1 MKIKK
6 TGSDRV
12 LDIVCYSIVT
22 IFCISVLI
30 PFWNVFTQSITPKA
44 ELTLEFKLFPQHPDW
59 NAWEVVVSSG
69 YMWQCFKNT
78 VIRTLLGTVIS
89 LVMCVSF
96 TYPLSRDEFP
106 AGKFLLTMIT
116 ITMFFNGGLIPTYL
130 NISDLGLMDT
140 VWALVIPGSLSAFNC
155 ILLKNFFKQL
165 PEGLVE
171 AAKIDGAN
179 DILVLCKIILPLS
192 LPILAT
198 LALWSVVNHWNEWFN
213 ALLYINDR
221 GKYVLQIM
229 IRELQTTVA
238 AITEGGAGVDA
249 SVAPPSEAIVAASN
263 LFAILPII
271 LVYPFMQKYFVSGLT
286 VGGIK
291 G

>member
-1 MKIKK
+1 
-6 TGSDRV
+6 
-12 LDIVCYSIVT
+12 
-22 IFCISVLI
+22 
-30 PFWNVFTQSITPKA
+30 
-44 ELTLEFKLFPQHPDW
+44 
-59 NAWEVVVSSG
+59 
-69 YMWQCFKNT
+69 
-78 VIRTLLGTVIS
+78 
-89 LVMCVSF
+89 
-96 TYPLSRDEFP
+96 
-106 AGKFLLTMIT
+106 
-116 ITMFFNGGLIPTYL
+116 
-130 NISDLGLMDT
+130 MDT

-179 DILVLCKIILPLS
+179 DILILCKIVLPLS

>member
-78 VIRTLLGTVIS
+78 VVRTLLGTVIS

-116 ITMFFNGGLIPTYL
+116 ITMFFNGGADP
-130 NISDLGLMDT
+130 DLSEYFRFGVDGHGL
-140 VWALVIPGSLSAFNC
+140 
-155 ILLKNFFKQL
+155 
-165 PEGLVE
+165 
-171 AAKIDGAN
+171 
-179 DILVLCKIILPLS
+179 
-192 LPILAT
+192 
-198 LALWSVVNHWNEWFN
+198 
-213 ALLYINDR
+213 
-221 GKYVLQIM
+221 
-229 IRELQTTVA
+229 
-238 AITEGGAGVDA
+238 GAGHPGIAFGVQLHP
-249 SVAPPSEAIVAASN
+249 VEKLFQAA
-263 LFAILPII
+263 AGRAGG
-271 LVYPFMQKYFVSGLT
+271 SGEDRRRQ
-286 VGGIK
+286 
-291 G
+291 

>member
-1 MKIKK
+1 M
-6 TGSDRV
+6 
-12 LDIVCYSIVT
+12 DIICYSIVA
-22 IFCISVLI
+22 ILCISILI
-30 PFWNVFTQSITPKA
+30 PFWNVFTQSITSKA
-44 ELTLEFKLFPQHPDW
+44 ELTLEFKLFPKHPDW
-59 NAWEVVVSSG
+59 SAWKIVLASG
-69 YMWQCFKNT
+69 YMWQCFQNT
-78 VIRTLLGTVIS
+78 VIRALLGTIIS
-89 LVMCVSF
+89 LIMCISF
-96 TYPLSRDEFP
+96 TYPLSRAEFP
-106 AGKFLLTMIT
+106 AGKFLLTLIT

-140 VWALVIPGSLSAFNC
+140 IWALVIPGSLSAFNC

-179 DILVLCKIILPLS
+179 DILVLCKIVVPLS

-198 LALWSVVNHWNEWFN
+198 LALWSVVGHWNEWFN

-221 GKYVLQIM
+221 DKYVLQIM

-249 SVAPPSEAIVAASN
+249 SAMPPSEGIIAASN
-263 LFAILPII
+263 LFVILPII
-271 LVYPFMQKYFVSGLT
+271 AVYPFLQKYFVRGLT